1 MRKGKKIISV
11 LALTILIVNLLGC
24 NNKFSSSENS
34 STSKPEESISVEETT
49 TFTETIT
56 DEELE
61 KIHSDVN
68 IIIQSLN
75 DRDINQMKSI
85 FEESMLEVITSFDE
99 RMEYVFDMLDGKIIS
114 MEEYKILKS
123 EIYHVSIADLYT
135 VEVSYDIYTETQ
147 KYILDV
153 RYVPQKNENFIN
165 TGVYAFEISDLD
177 RDHMCYEYGGI
188 ITHRIPC
195 VFSTDMQTIEYNRD
209 ELWSYY
215 SQREEIVP
223 IMASSAA
230 AVELSKAGIKKIHIE
245 SFEVHESGWMSIIL
259 VDELNYRYLVETD
272 EYGYIQFI
280 YENDENG
287 RLVFY
292 WL

>member
-1 MRKGKKIISV
+1 MSKGNKIIRL
-11 LALTILIVNLLGC
+11 LALTILMVNLLGC
-24 NNKFSSSENS
+24 NNKFYSSENS
-34 STSKPEESISVEETT
+34 STSEQEKSISVEETT
-49 TFTETIT
+49 TFTEEIT

-75 DRDINQMKSI
+75 DRDINQMKSV
-85 FEESMLEVITSFDE
+85 FKESALEVITSFDE
-99 RMEYVFDMLDGKIIS
+99 RMKYAFDMLNGKIIS
-114 MEEYKILKS
+114 MEECKIFKS
-123 EIYHVSIADLYT
+123 EMYHVSIAEWYT
-135 VEVSYDIYTETQ
+135 VRVSYDIYTETQ

-153 RYVPQKNENFIN
+153 RYVLRKSENFIN

-177 RDHMCYEYGGI
+177 REHMYYGYGGTI
-188 ITHRIPC
+188 MHRIPC
-195 VFSTDMQTIEYNRD
+195 VFSTEIQTIEYNRN

-223 IMASSAA
+223 IMASAAA
-230 AVELSKAGIKKIHIE
+230 AVELSKAGIEKIHIE

-272 EYGYIQFI
+272 EYGYVQFI

-287 RLVFY
+287 RLIFY